1 MLEKYLH
8 FNKKKKKINIYILIQ
23 KKNQY
28 HYSSTSIAV

>member
-8 FNKKKKKINIYILIQ
+8 FNTKKNQYLHFNT

>member
-8 FNKKKKKINIYILIQ
+8 FNKKKKINIYILIQ